1 MAHKVKCKYCGLTF
15 DRDVEECVKIN
26 TRYAHSECYAK
37 GQQAAALEEEK
48 YRKITDLIVTLDKGE
63 IDWARVG
70 SQIKRFLNNGMTYDG
85 IYYTLYYF
93 HIIKKNKYKSVGI
106 VPYVYD
112 EAKRYYERED
122 NIYGQ
127 AMEVKTK
134 GIKTETKEDIVVI
147 EPLKKDKKLISFD
160 YD

>member
-63 IDWARVG
+63 IDWGRVG

-93 HIIKKNKYKSVGI
+93 YIIKKNKYKSVGI

-112 EAKRYYERED
+112 EAKRYYEREG

-134 GIKTETKEDIVVI
+134 GIKTETKKDIVVI

>member
-15 DRDVEECVKIN
+15 DRDIEECVKIN
-26 TRYAHSECYAK
+26 TRYAHSECFTK

-63 IDWARVG
+63 IEWARIG
-70 SQIKRFLNNGMTYDG
+70 AQIKKFLSLGMTYDG

-93 HIIKKNKYKSVGI
+93 HIIKKNKYKGVGI

-112 EAKRYYERED
+112 EAKKYYEREG

-134 GIKTETKEDIVVI
+134 ELKVKNKEDIIIV
-147 EPLKKDKKLISFD
+147 EPLKKDKKLINFD
-160 YD
+160 YN